1 MAVAVIQA
9 RMGSSRLPG
18 KVLRP
23 LGARSVLAWVV
34 RAARASGEIDE
45 VVVATSTRPGDD
57 VVAEEAA
64 TLGCRVARGPEDD
77 VLGRFLIALA
87 SCPDE
92 TTVVRLTADC
102 PLLDPAVIGFA
113 VRAFAS
119 APLDYLSTTLTR
131 TLPRGLDV
139 EVTSAGAL
147 RALDALAVGT
157 ERVHV
162 TPHFYLHPEQHSIA
176 GLSFAPPA
184 DDLRV
189 TLDEPDDAAVI
200 EALVD
205 LLGDEPPAWRDL
217 VATLRLRDDL
227 VARNAAVRQKEIDEG

>member
-1 MAVAVIQA
+1 
-9 RMGSSRLPG
+9 MGSSRMPG

-34 RAARASGEIDE
+34 RAARASGEVDD
-45 VVVATSTRPGDD
+45 VVVATSTSVDD
-57 VVAEEAA
+57 DAVAEEAA
-64 TLGCRVARGPEDD
+64 ALGCRVARGPEVD
-77 VLGRFLIALA
+77 VLGRFLLALEPCA
-87 SCPDE
+87 DD

-102 PLLDPAVIGFA
+102 PLLDPAVITFA
-113 VRAFAS
+113 VRAFSA

-139 EVTSAGAL
+139 EVMSVGSL
-147 RALDALAVGT
+147 RALDAVAVDA

-162 TPHFYLHPEQHSIA
+162 TPHFYLHPDQHAVA
-176 GLSFAPPA
+176 GLCFSPPA

-200 EALVD
+200 EALVA
-205 LLGDEPPAWRDL
+205 LLGDEPPEWRRV
-217 VATLRLRDDL
+217 VAVLRERTDL
-227 VARNAAVRQKEIDEG
+227 VARNASVRQKEIEEG